1 MKRIFLCV
9 IILMT
14 SAVLASAQLVGI
26 LEDDARIVRGTMP
39 NGLAYYLVP
48 NSSVKGYADFAFVQ
62 RNGLAMEDSS
72 SLGMTYRGGRLLY
85 HILIQQCAHREERLG
100 GGLDAAGDVQYVL
113 RPHRGRPI
121 GGAGKAFLP

>member
-72 SLGMTYRGGRLLY
+72 SLGMTY
-85 HILIQQCAHREERLG
+85 AW
-100 GGLDAAGDVQYVL
+100 
-113 RPHRGRPI
+113 P
-121 GGAGKAFLP
+121 LPRRTISPTEPFSPLSTTWG

>member
-1 MKRIFLCV
+1 MKRVFFIV
-9 IILMT
+9 IIVI
-14 SAVLASAQLVGI
+14 AVTMLHALPASAQLVGI

-72 SLGMTYRGGRLLY
+72 SLGMTYLMECMALTETHNFPDGA
-85 HILIQQCAHREERLG
+85 IFSFIET
-100 GGLDAAGDVQYVL
+100 VQYTNDMLYAVL
-113 RPHRGRPI
+113 SE
-121 GGAGKAFLP
+121 ALDVED